1 VRNALAAVNI
11 WSPLSVRAV
20 KIRQIFNLAIPA
32 NEFVNLAELMTQD
45 DDLGDYRAILD
56 DGPRRDAFHEFHW
69 LPTEP
74 GALLKTLP
82 VHTPND
88 LYDTNF
94 RLFTLQSPFRMGKTQ
109 RAIDL
114 LSDPRFVDLDAN
126 LHYFAEKYDAI
137 LARLDEERDTM
148 ASVRGTPFRRV
159 SQLYDEYIRKQRDEV
174 RTMERVAASLGEANS
189 PAK

>member
-1 VRNALAAVNI
+1 
-11 WSPLSVRAV
+11 
-20 KIRQIFNLAIPA
+20 
-32 NEFVNLAELMTQD
+32 MD
-45 DDLGDYRAILD
+45 DDS
-56 DGPRRDAFHEFHW
+56 RRDAFHEFHW

-82 VHTPND
+82 VHAPND
-88 LYDTNF
+88 LYDTTF
-94 RLFTLQSPFRMGKTQ
+94 RLFTLQSPFLMGKTQ

-126 LHYFAEKYDAI
+126 LHNFAEKYDAI
-137 LARLDEERDTM
+137 LDRLHAERDTM

-159 SQLYDEYIRKQRDEV
+159 SQLFGDYIHKQRDAV
-174 RTMERVAASLGEANS
+174 RTMQQVAASIAESNS